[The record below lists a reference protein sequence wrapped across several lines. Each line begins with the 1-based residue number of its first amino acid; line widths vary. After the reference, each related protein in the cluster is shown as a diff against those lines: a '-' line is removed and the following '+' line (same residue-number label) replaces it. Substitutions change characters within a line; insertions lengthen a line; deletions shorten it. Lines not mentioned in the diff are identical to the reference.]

1 MAKVTALV
9 AQKRNPNRV
18 NVYLDGQ
25 FAFGLAAIEAA
36 RLHLGQ
42 DLGEADLARVQK
54 ADEVAVA
61 HERALRYLSYRPR
74 SEAEVRKHLAD
85 KRRPVAPEVIEEV
98 VERLTRV
105 GLLNDQAFAQYW
117 RENRE
122 NFRPKGAAA
131 LRQELRQKGVP
142 REAVDQALAGMDE
155 EGAAL
160 DVARARA
167 RRLGG
172 LDKLAFKRR
181 LAAYLGRRGYAYDVI
196 MPVVERVWQ
205 EQGDAT
211 PASADDEVGETNDDN
226 EE

>member
-1 MAKVTALV
+1 MARVTALV

-18 NVYLDGQ
+18 NVYLDGE

-42 DLGEADLARVQK
+42 ELGDADLARVRQ
-54 ADEVAVA
+54 ADDVAVA

-74 SEAEVRKHLAD
+74 SEAEVRKYLAG
-85 KRRPVAPEVIEEV
+85 KKVVPEVIEEI

-142 REAVDQALAGMDE
+142 REAVDQALSGMDE

-160 DVARARA
+160 DLARARA

-181 LAAYLGRRGYAYDVI
+181 LAAYLGRRGYAYDII

-205 EQGDAT
+205 EQGGAT
-211 PASADDEVGETNDDN
+211 PAGAGDEVGDTDTNN

>member
-42 DLGEADLARVQK
+42 ELGEADLARVRQ
-54 ADEVAVA
+54 ADDVAVA

-74 SEAEVRKHLAD
+74 SEAEVRKYLDGKH
-85 KRRPVAPEVIEEV
+85 VAPEVIDEI

-122 NFRPKGAAA
+122 SFRPKGAAA

-142 REAVDQALAGMDE
+142 REVVDQALAGMNE

-160 DVARARA
+160 DLARARA

-181 LAAYLGRRGYAYDVI
+181 LAAYLGRRGYAYDVV

-205 EQGDAT
+205 ELGDAT
-211 PASADDEVGETNDDN
+211 PAGAGDEVGGTDDN
-226 EE
+226 NEE

>member
-1 MAKVTALV
+1 MARVTALV

-18 NVYLDGQ
+18 NVHLDGQ

-42 DLGEADLARVQK
+42 ELSEADLARLRK
-54 ADEVAVA
+54 ADDTAVA

-74 SEAEVRKHLAD
+74 SEAEMRRYLAG
-85 KRRPVAPEVIEEV
+85 KKVAPEVIDEI

-105 GLLNDQAFAQYW
+105 GLLNDAAFAQYW

-142 REAVDQALAGMDE
+142 REVVDGALSGMDE
-155 EGAAL
+155 ESAAL
-160 DVARARA
+160 DLARARA

-172 LDKLAFKRR
+172 LDKLTFKRR
-181 LAAYLGRRGYAYDVI
+181 LAGYLGRRGYGYDVI

-205 EQGDAT
+205 ELGDAT
-211 PASADDEVGETNDDN
+211 PTGAGDEAGETEDDN

>member
-1 MAKVTALV
+1 MARVTALV

-18 NVYLDGQ
+18 NVYLDGE

-42 DLGEADLARVQK
+42 ELGDADLARVRQ
-54 ADEVAVA
+54 ADDVAVA

-74 SEAEVRKHLAD
+74 SEAEVRRYLAG
-85 KRRPVAPEVIEEV
+85 KQVAPEVIEEI

-131 LRQELRQKGVP
+131 LRQELRQKGVS
-142 REAVDQALAGMDE
+142 REAVDRALAGMDE

-160 DVARARA
+160 DLARARA

-172 LDKLAFKRR
+172 LDKPAFKRR
-181 LAAYLGRRGYAYDVI
+181 LAAYLGRRGYAYDII

-205 EQGDAT
+205 EQGGAT
-211 PASADDEVGETNDDN
+211 PAGAGDEVGDTDTNN